1 MYCLR
6 YWTRVPGCHYVCW
19 LLVNSHLIKFRGNS
33 HLLKYWTRVP
43 LWILAS
49 RQFPPHCVSGEIG
62 NFPTQL
68 SRSKGY
74 ENIGK
79 LPPQA
84 LSAVDWPSK
93 VVFVSLLNRS
103 PPPRRFYCNS
113 LFTKWYNDRINRW
126 WDRQCGCTVYGDLK
140 NEKGEFSQYFVWFS
154 FLLVV
159 IFNSLLHQ
167 CPLAVRIKGSWRWP
181 VMIVLEILSLLT
193 NTNRLITHLWGR
205 CRAGDLPYFLNLF
218 PAGYIGWEITD
229 FADTQTGWEIYL
241 WPWIYPH

>member
-1 MYCLR
+1 MWALLCLAN
-6 YWTRVPGCHYVCW
+6 RVRIGV
-19 LLVNSHLIKFRGNS
+19 LFEILNQGS
-33 HLLKYWTRVP
+33 RVP
-43 LWILAS
+43 LCMLAS
-49 RQFPPHCVSGEIG
+49 RQFPPHLRVWR
-62 NFPTQL
+62 NRQFPNSTIQVK
-68 SRSKGY
+68 RVWKY
-74 ENIGK
+74 RQT
-79 LPPQA
+79 PTPA

-93 VVFVSLLNRS
+93 VVFFSLLNRS
-103 PPPRRFYCNS
+103 PSPGRFYCNR
-113 LFTKWYNDRINRW
+113 LVTKWYNDRINRW
-126 WDRQCGCTVYGDLK
+126 GDIQCGGTVYGDLK
-140 NEKGEFSQYFVWFS
+140 NEKGELSQYFVWFS

-159 IFNSLLHQ
+159 IFNSLLHR

-193 NTNRLITHLWGR
+193 NTDRLFTHLWGR